1 VTPEVRIG
9 DVERE
14 QAVSALGEHYAAG
27 RLTKDEFDERA
38 AAAWAAR
45 TESGLR
51 PLFVDLPAPHGRTT
65 ARENASRP
73 APGATPRRPPR
84 RRGPGIW
91 SMLPVFPILVG
102 LFLLALL
109 TPFPWFP
116 FWVLLGLAWFVR
128 AGWGGRR
135 RAYADPSWGR
145 RGAGSPWCL

>member
-1 VTPEVRIG
+1 VSPEVRIG

-27 RLTKDEFDERA
+27 RLTKDEYDERA

-51 PLFVDLPAPHGRTT
+51 PLFVDLPAPHGRM
-65 ARENASRP
+65 AAKESASRP
-73 APGATPRRPPR
+73 ASPGPARGTRP
-84 RRGPGIW
+84 RRGPGVW
-91 SMLPVFPILVG
+91 SMVPVFPVLLG

-109 TPFPWFP
+109 TSFPWFP

-128 AGWGGRR
+128 SGCGGHR
-135 RAYADPSWGR
+135 RA
-145 RGAGSPWCL
+145 